1 MGGLDTALLVVYLVT
16 ITVMGV
22 WTARRVRGLG
32 DFFMPRRFGKAMM
45 ITHAFGTGTASDQA
59 VSVAS
64 ATAQRGLSGIWYQW
78 LWLFATPFYWLI
90 APIMR
95 RFRAVTTADVL
106 TLRFDRSVAG
116 LFAVVGIASMSVKIG
131 VMLKGA
137 GALVEAGTGE
147 LIDTD
152 LAIAIITGLFVLYG
166 AAGGLGAAIVTDF
179 VQGILTVVFSFILL
193 PFVLYEVGGMDGIRA
208 AIRQPEMLSLVA
220 PEKITLFF
228 IIMMGVQALVG
239 IVAQPHIMGVCAAG
253 KSEWEGRIGFV
264 VGNLIKRLCTIAWAL
279 TAIGAVAW
287 YLENGVAIEAVRT
300 KEFGDRI
307 YGEVARQFLP
317 AVLPGLLGVFLASLL
332 AAVMSSCDSF
342 MISSAGLFTENIYR
356 PLRPQRSEGHYVLVG
371 RIAALVIVAGGVA
384 YAHWATDV
392 VRALEVWFKIA
403 PMTGIVFWMC
413 LFWRRM
419 TVAGAWAS
427 TLSGFGAWYVG
438 ARQEFDD
445 PWLIVFYMAVA
456 VFAGVVVSLLT
467 KPVPHEKL
475 DRFYTLMRTPIVDGE
490 EVDEPCTLPRNA
502 APPRPTLLSGG
513 GFEIP
518 KPSRT
523 SVIGFFVV
531 WGAVAALIGGFTLIV
546 TR

>member
-1 MGGLDTALLVVYLVT
+1 MGGLDTALLVIYLLA
-16 ITVMGV
+16 ITAMGI
-22 WTARRVRGLG
+22 WTARRVQGLG

-78 LWLFATPFYWLI
+78 LWLFSTPFYWLI

-106 TLRFDRSVAG
+106 TLRFDRGVAG

-137 GALVEAGTGE
+137 GALTEAATGD
-147 LIDTD
+147 LIDSD
-152 LAIAIITGLFVLYG
+152 LAIWSITVLFVVYG

-193 PFVLYEVGGMDGIRA
+193 PFVLYEVGGMEGIRS

-228 IIMMGVQALVG
+228 VVMMGIQALVG
-239 IVAQPHIMGVCAAG
+239 IVAQPHFMGVCAAG
-253 KSEWEGRIGFV
+253 KSEWEGRVGIV

-287 YLENGVAIEAVRT
+287 YLNRWMSLDDVQTR
-300 KEFGDRI
+300 EFGDRI
-307 YGEVARQFLP
+307 YGDVARQFLP
-317 AVLPGLLGVFLASLL
+317 AVMPGLLGVFLASLL

-342 MISSAGLFTENIYR
+342 MISSAGLFTENIYK
-356 PLRPQRSEGHYVLVG
+356 PLRPRRPEGHYLFVG
-371 RIAALVIVAGGVA
+371 RVAALVIVAGGVA
-384 YAHWATDV
+384 YASWASDV
-392 VRALEVWFKIA
+392 VRALELWFKIA

-419 TVAGAWAS
+419 TVAGERSA
-427 TLSGFGAWYVG
+427 TLS
-438 ARQEFDD
+438 
-445 PWLIVFYMAVA
+445 
-456 VFAGVVVSLLT
+456 
-467 KPVPHEKL
+467 
-475 DRFYTLMRTPIVDGE
+475 
-490 EVDEPCTLPRNA
+490 
-502 APPRPTLLSGG
+502 
-513 GFEIP
+513 
-518 KPSRT
+518 
-523 SVIGFFVV
+523 
-531 WGAVAALIGGFTLIV
+531 
-546 TR
+546 